1 MLQNKRLDV
10 NNYDEQLQRMD
21 SFIYTDV
28 NQFYHR

>member
-10 NNYDEQLQRMD
+10 NNYDEQLQLMD